1 MWRLRD
7 LVDDPLHRKKLP
19 QTLRGFL
26 LLIDQIHGKGC
37 DGGFL
42 DLLQRTVPL
51 QVDPCLTFLRK
62 LPEIQLLTPRG
73 SCNGLLLLEHD
84 ACVLEY
90 VVCNP
95 TTEQWVAVP
104 ACDSPR
110 ICEGKSYIYLVFDP
124 AASPHFH
131 LLQFWSHPCDDD
143 EEEEG
148 EEDSDTDDEMEYGTM
163 VRVYSS
169 ETGWWTY
176 SQSDWDEQEGWRLRC
191 NIPYYPDDGAFVQGM
206 LHVLLHEDQ
215 IVAVDMQGKTRRAI
229 AAPVKT
235 QESGNRLEGH
245 IFQSQGHLHYILLNS
260 DDEQG
265 PKMSAWVLEDYNTEE
280 WVLKHA
286 VCILDLFE
294 VMRSRWDYDLVTIH
308 PDCNVVFLRQPSKQ
322 KLISYNM
329 DSKEVSVISISD
341 EYWGMRIVPY
351 LPCFRELL
359 SLTAKS

>member
-1 MWRLRD
+1 MDHPDPKKSKKSVEAGLPDDALVEILSRLPVKALHRSKCVARGWRD
-7 LVDDPLHRKKLP
+7 LVDDPLHRNKLP

-26 LLIDQIHGKGC
+26 LLRDQIHGQGCQILAISSGKGSSSWSTTRAYWNMWC
-37 DGGFL
+37 ATQPQSNGW
-42 DLLQRTVPL
+42 
-51 QVDPCLTFLRK
+51 PCPPAI
-62 LPEIQLLTPRG
+62 LP
-73 SCNGLLLLEHD
+73 
-84 ACVLEY
+84 
-90 VVCNP
+90 
-95 TTEQWVAVP
+95 
-104 ACDSPR
+104 
-110 ICEGKSYIYLVFDP
+110 
-124 AASPHFH
+124 ASAR
-131 LLQFWSHPCDDD
+131 FWSHPCDDD

-280 WVLKHA
+280 WVLKHT
-286 VCILDLFE
+286 VSILDLFE

-308 PDCNVVFLRQPSKQ
+308 PDCNVVFL
-322 KLISYNM
+322 L
-329 DSKEVSVISISD
+329 KEDGLRIIG
-341 EYWGMRIVPY
+341 GMY
-351 LPCFRELL
+351 CS
-359 SLTAKS
+359 SLVGVYIGVHDLGVRNHP